1 MQILCQPDDVV
12 IEHKLLHPKV
22 GISVDVQTILQDTEI
37 KIAFTL
43 KSTVPSLHANEA
55 TYVIRVQYSISL

>member
-1 MQILCQPDDVV
+1 MQILCQPDDII
-12 IEHKLLHPKV
+12 IEQKNLHSRV

-43 KSTVPSLHANEA
+43 KSTMPSLHVNEA
-55 TYVIRVQYSISL
+55 T